1 LASSLEP
8 NLILERVL
16 QMASP
21 NVMLVS
27 PILETQ
33 QAFASA
39 LGERGIA
46 PILAST
52 VGEAQ
57 TILSRHPISLVFCSD
72 ELPGG
77 GVDAFIR
84 QSSRAPGR
92 VPVVVVSRFDDWER
106 YLNFLKI
113 GAFDYVLY
121 PPSGS
126 EIERV
131 VRNAL
136 SCVRPKRAMH
146 VASAAYRRIMAGWAF
161 TLVVRQSPYL
171 SSVPVIET
179 EASLEGAPDATSLRF

>member
-1 LASSLEP
+1 
-8 NLILERVL
+8 
-16 QMASP
+16 MAFP

-33 QAFASA
+33 QAFASV
-39 LGERGIA
+39 LGQRGIA

-52 VGEAQ
+52 VREAQ
-57 TILSRHPISLVFCSD
+57 TILSRHSISLIFCSD

-77 GVDAFIR
+77 GVNAFIR
-84 QSSRAPGR
+84 QTSEPPAK

-106 YLNFLKI
+106 YLNFLQI

-131 VRNAL
+131 MWNAL
-136 SCVRPKRAMH
+136 SCIRPERAKQ
-146 VASAAYRRIMAGWAF
+146 VA
-161 TLVVRQSPYL
+161 LV
-171 SSVPVIET
+171 
-179 EASLEGAPDATSLRF
+179 A

>member
-1 LASSLEP
+1 
-8 NLILERVL
+8 
-16 QMASP
+16 MAFP

-33 QAFASA
+33 QAFASV
-39 LGERGIA
+39 LGQRGIA

-52 VGEAQ
+52 VREAQ
-57 TILSRHPISLVFCSD
+57 RILSRHSISLIFCSD

-84 QSSRAPGR
+84 QTSKPPAK
-92 VPVVVVSRFDDWER
+92 VPVIVVSRFDDWER
-106 YLNFLKI
+106 YLNFLQI

-131 VRNAL
+131 MWNAL
-136 SCVRPKRAMH
+136 SCVRPERAKQ
-146 VASAAYRRIMAGWAF
+146 VASAA
-161 TLVVRQSPYL
+161 
-171 SSVPVIET
+171 
-179 EASLEGAPDATSLRF
+179 